1 MTSAS
6 GVLRKQ
12 KKRCQRAAPAARIR
26 MALGCVGNQMEM
38 GPAKAAPHHK
48 RREHIL

>member
-26 MALGCVGNQMEM
+26 MALGCVGLGNQMEM
-38 GPAKAAPHHK
+38 YETIMEEEG
-48 RREHIL
+48 RFT